1 MAVAAPLAL
10 GIMTAG
16 TVVGVGMQEKARRE
30 QKRASR
36 IERKRA
42 RLSTRRQA
50 IESVRAAQ
58 IQRAQVAAAGEVS
71 GVGQASGLLG
81 GLGSIQSQAGSNI
94 GFLNTQLQM
103 RQQAENRLQSA
114 ANYQFAGSAIS
125 SLAST
130 FGQYSLAN
138 QPSPQTTGG
147 KG

>member
-1 MAVAAPLAL
+1 MSAVEDVGKGLLDVATGGLLSQRDAAKE
-10 GIMTAG
+10 
-16 TVVGVGMQEKARRE
+16 QKKARQIE
-30 QKRASR
+30 QKRA
-36 IERKRA
+36 
-42 RLSTRRQA
+42 RLTQRREA
-50 IESVRAAQ
+50 VESIRMAQ

-103 RQQAENRLQSA
+103 RQQAERRLQSA

-147 KG
+147 NG

>member
-81 GLGSIQSQAGSNI
+81 GLGSIQSQAGANI
-94 GFLNTQLQM
+94 GFINQQM
-103 RQQAENRLQSA
+103 SLKSQAESRLEKA
-114 ANYQFAGSAIS
+114 S
-125 SLAST
+125 SLMFRADLMQQIQQTAKQAAS
-130 FGQYSLAN
+130 
-138 QPSPQTTGG
+138 GG
-147 KG
+147 MG